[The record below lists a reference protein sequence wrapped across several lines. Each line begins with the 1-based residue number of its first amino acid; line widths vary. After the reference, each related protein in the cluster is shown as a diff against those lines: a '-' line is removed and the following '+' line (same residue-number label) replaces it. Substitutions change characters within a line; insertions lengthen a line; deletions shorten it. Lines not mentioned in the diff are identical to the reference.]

1 MIRNQATIPIIPGLK
16 IPLEN
21 SPAMSRISP
30 VDAESVE
37 VQTELS
43 LMPNNR
49 PNRGTVE
56 NRIKELKEEVE
67 ALKDENLQLHQQ
79 NQDWF

>member
-1 MIRNQATIPIIPGLK
+1 MRST
-16 IPLEN
+16 
-21 SPAMSRISP
+21 SP
-30 VDAESVE
+30 VGAESVE

-56 NRIKELKEEVE
+56 HKIRELREEVE
-67 ALKDENLQLHQQ
+67 ALKAENLQLNHQNQVITEKNLELNEQ

>member
-1 MIRNQATIPIIPGLK
+1 M
-16 IPLEN
+16 PLGN

-67 ALKDENLQLHQQ
+67 ALKAENLQLNQQNQVLTEQNLELSEQ